1 MKWNDPSSS
10 KVYKFSLLLFLVML
24 LLLYWEILGKTGD
37 AAFLRAIGL
46 VLLFNVFK
54 YTFAGRMCD
63 MRVCSITRPFI
74 IVGLETIKMT
84 FLRWGKKM
92 WGEVSVVDQIRP
104 ARTRTTVAS
113 TLASSAGS
121 SFSKVFSRCFSRGNY
136 LPCVPPSLQTIFKP
150 PLM

>member
-1 MKWNDPSSS
+1 M
-10 KVYKFSLLLFLVML
+10 
-24 LLLYWEILGKTGD
+24 GKTGD

-84 FLRWGKKM
+84 FFDGATKCM
-92 WGEVSVVDQIRP
+92 G
-104 ARTRTTVAS
+104 
-113 TLASSAGS
+113 
-121 SFSKVFSRCFSRGNY
+121 
-136 LPCVPPSLQTIFKP
+136 
-150 PLM
+150 